1 MQSFRDISING
12 KLTIVILVTSG
23 IALSLVGGMILLY
36 EYFHY
41 QENVSSELSI
51 VADMIGFNTAAALIF
66 GDGQTAVNTLQAL
79 RADDRILAG
88 RLYTKEGKTF
98 ATFFREDTGTPD
110 VPSALREPGDYL
122 EGGHLLLFRSVSMD
136 GEVVGSIYLQASL
149 AGVRERLWQDAG
161 IISFGMLLSLTATF
175 LVSTRLQKLIA
186 DPLLRLARV
195 AKGVSKENDY
205 SARVARGGSDE
216 LGVLIDAFNQMLEKV
231 EGRDA
236 YLETEVIKRTRALKE
251 SEERSRQLVETTNV
265 IPWEADADTLRF
277 TYVGPRVAKL
287 LGYAAEDWRR
297 ENFWADHLHPEDG
310 EWAVKLRQAAVER
323 HRDHELEYRMTG
335 SDSQTVWVRDI
346 ASVVAGKRGQ
356 AKQLQGFVFDVTE
369 RKVTERKL
377 AEAAVTLKNQ
387 NRELVEARD
396 EALEA
401 GRLKSEFL
409 ANMSHEIR
417 TPMNVIIGMTE
428 LTLDTEL
435 RPKQEQYLSMV
446 RGSAE
451 SLLTI
456 INDILDFSKIEAGKL
471 ALEFIPFDVKN
482 MVREI
487 VKSLEMRAY
496 EKGLEL
502 ASHAQPEIPDIVVGD
517 PVRLR
522 QVIVNLLSNAIKFT
536 ESGTIGVDLKLGSIS
551 DSEVQLYIAVK
562 DTGIGVPEDKR
573 QLIFESFSQADGST
587 TRRYGGTGLG
597 LPISNRLV
605 QLMGGDL
612 RVKSG
617 VGQGSTFFFRVT
629 LGRPAP
635 HQRKLR
641 LDRAGSVRAL
651 VVAETSDNRLS
662 IAETLADC
670 SINCASVSSCEE
682 ARIVLEWGAKTGR
695 PFSFLLVDTEM
706 SNFENAA
713 QRIKEDSVLSEPD
726 VIFVGPRERLDR
738 NLSEASGD
746 AKFLVKPI
754 SARALLEV
762 ILDSVPGAGDPPV
775 DSPDRSPG
783 PASVDGPPCLRVLLV
798 EDLPENQIL
807 MASLLEQRGHSVVL
821 ASNGKEAVR
830 LFEAEP
836 YDLVLMDLQMPA
848 MGGLEATVQIRR
860 LERSRGKGAR
870 TPVIGVTA
878 YAMKGDRE
886 RCLSVGMD
894 DYISKPIHREELFE
908 AIDRC
913 PRSGAA
919 A

>member
-1 MQSFRDISING
+1 MRSFRDLSINR
-12 KLTIVILVTSG
+12 KLAIVILMTSG
-23 IALSLVGGMILLY
+23 IALSLTGGMILLY
-36 EYFHY
+36 EYFQH
-41 QENVSSELSI
+41 QEHVSSELSI

-88 RLYTKEGKTF
+88 RLYTKEGKTL
-98 ATFFREDTGTPD
+98 ATFFREDTGNPD

-175 LVSTRLQKLIA
+175 LISARLQKLIA
-186 DPLLRLARV
+186 DPLLRLAHV

-236 YLETEVIKRTRALKE
+236 YLETEVIKRTRALKQ
-251 SEERSRQLVETTNV
+251 SEERSRRLVETTNV

-287 LGYAAEDWRR
+287 LGYAAEDWRM

-310 EWAVKLRQAAVER
+310 EWAVKLRKAAVER
-323 HRDHELEYRMTG
+323 HRDHELEYRMMGTDG
-335 SDSQTVWVRDI
+335 QTVWVRDI
-346 ASVVAGKRGQ
+346 ASVVAGKPGQ

-369 RKVTERKL
+369 RKFAERKL
-377 AEAAVTLKNQ
+377 AEASITLKNQ

-435 RPKQEQYLSMV
+435 RPEQEQYLSMV

-471 ALEFIPFDVKN
+471 ALEFIPFDVKS
-482 MVREI
+482 MVQEI

-551 DSEVQLYIAVK
+551 DSEVQLSIAVK

-597 LPISNRLV
+597 LPISNKLV

-612 RVKSG
+612 RVESG

-635 HQRKLR
+635 YEQELK
-641 LDRAGSVRAL
+641 LDRADSLRAL
-651 VVAETSDNRLS
+651 VVAETSDDRLS
-662 IAETLADC
+662 IAETLANC

-695 PFSFLLVDTEM
+695 LFSLLLVDTEI
-706 SNFENAA
+706 SNSENLV

-726 VIFVGPRERLDR
+726 VIFVGPRERLDH
-738 NLSEASGD
+738 NLYEGSGD
-746 AKFLVKPI
+746 AKFLMKPI

-762 ILDSVPGAGDPPV
+762 ILDPVPEAGDQPV

-783 PASVDGPPCLRVLLV
+783 PASTDGSSRLRILVV

-807 MASLLEQRGHSVVL
+807 MVNLLEQRGHSVVA

-836 YDLVLMDLQMPA
+836 YDLVLMDLQMPE

-860 LERSRGKGAR
+860 LERSRGKDAR

-894 DYISKPIHREELFE
+894 EYISKPIHREELF
-908 AIDRC
+908 
-913 PRSGAA
+913 
-919 A
+919 

>member
-12 KLTIVILVTSG
+12 KLTIVILMTSG

-66 GDGQTAVNTLQAL
+66 GDGQTAVNALQAL
-79 RADDRILAG
+79 RADDRIPAG
-88 RLYTKEGKTF
+88 QLYTKEGKTF

-175 LVSTRLQKLIA
+175 LISTRLQKLIA
-186 DPLLRLARV
+186 DPLLRLAHV

-205 SARVARGGSDE
+205 SARVAQGGSDE
-216 LGVLIDAFNQMLEKV
+216 LGVLIDAFNLMLEKV

-251 SEERSRQLVETTNV
+251 SEERSRRLVETTNV
-265 IPWEADADTLRF
+265 IPWEADADTLCF

-310 EWAVKLRQAAVER
+310 EWVVKLRQAAVER
-323 HRDHELEYRMTG
+323 HSDHELEYRMIG
-335 SDSQTVWVRDI
+335 ADGQTVWVRDI
-346 ASVVAGKRGQ
+346 ASVVAGKPGQ

-471 ALEFIPFDVKN
+471 ALEFIPFDVKS
-482 MVREI
+482 MVQEI

-551 DSEVQLYIAVK
+551 DSEVQLSIAVK

-573 QLIFESFSQADGST
+573 QLIFESFVQADGST

-597 LPISNRLV
+597 LPISNKLV
-605 QLMGGDL
+605 QLMRGDL
-612 RVKSG
+612 RVNSG
-617 VGQGSTFFFRVT
+617 VGQGSTFFFEVT

-635 HQRKLR
+635 HEQELKV
-641 LDRAGSVRAL
+641 DFAGSLRAL
-651 VVAETSDNRLS
+651 VVAETSADRLS
-662 IAETLADC
+662 IAETLANC
-670 SINCASVSSCEE
+670 SIGCASVSSCEE
-682 ARIVLEWGAKTGR
+682 TRIVLEWGAKTGR
-695 PFSFLLVDTEM
+695 PFSLLLVDTEL

-713 QRIKEDSVLSEPD
+713 RRIKEDSVLSEPD

-738 NLSEASGD
+738 NLSEGSGD
-746 AKFLVKPI
+746 AKFLMKPI
-754 SARALLEV
+754 SARALLV
-762 ILDSVPGAGDPPV
+762 ILDPVREAADQPV

-783 PASVDGPPCLRVLLV
+783 PTSVDGPPCLRVLLV

-807 MASLLEQRGHSVVL
+807 MTNLLEQRGHSVVV

-830 LFEAEP
+830 LFAAEP
-836 YDLVLMDLQMPA
+836 YDLVLMDLQMPE
-848 MGGLEATVQIRR
+848 MGGLEATVQIRT
-860 LERSRGKGAR
+860 LELSRGKDAR

-894 DYISKPIHREELFE
+894 EYISKPIHREELFE
-908 AIDRC
+908 VIDRC
-913 PRSGAA
+913 PRSGTTAA
-919 A
+919 

>member
-1 MQSFRDISING
+1 MQSFRDISIKR
-12 KLTIVILVTSG
+12 KLTIVILMTSG
-23 IALSLVGGMILLY
+23 IALSLAGGMILLY

-149 AGVRERLWQDAG
+149 AGVRERLWQHTG
-161 IISFGMLLSLTATF
+161 SIGYGMLLSLAAT
-175 LVSTRLQKLIA
+175 LLISTRLQKLIA
-186 DPLLRLARV
+186 DPLLRLAHV
-195 AKGVSKENDY
+195 AKGVSEEKNY

-236 YLETEVIKRTRALKE
+236 YLETEVIKRTRALKR
-251 SEERSRQLVETTNV
+251 SEERSRRLVETTNV

-287 LGYAAEDWRR
+287 LGYAAEDWRM

-310 EWAVKLRQAAVER
+310 EWVVKLRQAAVER
-323 HRDHELEYRMTG
+323 HSDHELEYRMMG
-335 SDSQTVWVRDI
+335 ADGQTVWVRDI
-346 ASVVAGKRGQ
+346 ASVVAGKPGE

-369 RKVTERKL
+369 RKFAERKL

-387 NRELVEARD
+387 NRELVQARD

-435 RPKQEQYLSMV
+435 RPEQEQYLSMV
-446 RGSAE
+446 QGSAE

-471 ALEFIPFDVKN
+471 ALEFIPFDVKS

-502 ASHAQPEIPDIVVGD
+502 ASHAQPAIPDIVVGD
-517 PVRLR
+517 PLRLR
-522 QVIVNLLSNAIKFT
+522 QVIVNLVSNAIKFT
-536 ESGTIGVDLKLGSIS
+536 ESGTIGVDMKLGSIS
-551 DSEVQLYIAVK
+551 DSEVQLSIAVK
-562 DTGIGVPEDKR
+562 DTGIGVPEDKQR
-573 QLIFESFSQADGST
+573 LIFESFAQVDGSM

-597 LPISNRLV
+597 LPISNKLV

-617 VGQGSTFFFRVT
+617 GEQGSTFFFRVT
-629 LGRPAP
+629 LGRAAP
-635 HQRKLR
+635 YEQELR
-641 LDRAGSVRAL
+641 LDRPGSVRAL
-651 VVAETSDNRLS
+651 VVAETSDDRLS
-662 IAETLADC
+662 IAETLASC

-695 PFSFLLVDTEM
+695 PFSFLLVDTEI
-706 SNFENAA
+706 SNSDNLA

-738 NLSEASGD
+738 NLYEGSGD
-746 AKFLVKPI
+746 AKFLMKPI
-754 SARALLEV
+754 SASGAFLVFPSTLALPRETPLILLGDGLGSSLARRQTHTRRRA
-762 ILDSVPGAGDPPV
+762 G
-775 DSPDRSPG
+775 
-783 PASVDGPPCLRVLLV
+783 
-798 EDLPENQIL
+798 
-807 MASLLEQRGHSVVL
+807 
-821 ASNGKEAVR
+821 
-830 LFEAEP
+830 
-836 YDLVLMDLQMPA
+836 
-848 MGGLEATVQIRR
+848 
-860 LERSRGKGAR
+860 RGKTWPL
-870 TPVIGVTA
+870 TPRPLIRKTA
-878 YAMKGDRE
+878 P
-886 RCLSVGMD
+886 CS
-894 DYISKPIHREELFE
+894 
-908 AIDRC
+908 
-913 PRSGAA
+913 
-919 A
+919 

>member
-335 SDSQTVWVRDI
+335 SDGQTVWVRDI

-836 YDLVLMDLQMPA
+836 YDLVLMDLQMPE
-848 MGGLEATVQIRR
+848 MGGVEATVQIRR

>member
-175 LVSTRLQKLIA
+175 LVSIRLQKLIA

-335 SDSQTVWVRDI
+335 SDGQTVWVRDI

-836 YDLVLMDLQMPA
+836 YDLVLMDLQMPE
-848 MGGLEATVQIRR
+848 MGGVEATVQIRR